1 MKEESK
7 SRLKDKKID
16 KEEKML
22 MEFLEKR
29 G

>member
-7 SRLKDKKID
+7 SRLKYKKID
-16 KEEKML
+16 KGEKML
-22 MEFLEKR
+22 VEFLEKR

>member
-7 SRLKDKKID
+7 SRLKYKKID

-22 MEFLEKR
+22 VEFLEKR